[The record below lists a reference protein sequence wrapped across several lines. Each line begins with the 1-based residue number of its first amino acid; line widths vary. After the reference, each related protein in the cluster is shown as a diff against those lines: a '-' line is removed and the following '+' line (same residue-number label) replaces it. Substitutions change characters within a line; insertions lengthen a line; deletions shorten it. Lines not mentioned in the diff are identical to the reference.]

1 MRHYAGVKAILCL
14 ALLFA
19 AHASAD
25 EAADR
30 GAIDRT
36 IAALNAPCKLGTR
49 VASQTA
55 DLPPSDA
62 VCFGQVVPLSPFRT
76 RLGAKRRLI
85 SLYGPAPH
93 CGNQQT
99 ERL

>member
-36 IAALNAPCKLGTR
+36 IAALNAPCKLER
-49 VASQTA
+49 VWRVKPRTFRPAIRCASGRSSHCHHFVRA
-55 DLPPSDA
+55 
-62 VCFGQVVPLSPFRT
+62 
-76 RLGAKRRLI
+76 LGR
-85 SLYGPAPH
+85 SGV
-93 CGNQQT
+93 
-99 ERL
+99 